1 MLQHGFGVIGWVYGL
16 LAIRLAQQTNSVVV
30 VPTVPSI
37 PLPFGAW
44 IRGPQMRQ
52 GVASLFLGQVL
63 FLIK

>member
-1 MLQHGFGVIGWVYGL
+1 
-16 LAIRLAQQTNSVVV
+16 LAQQIDSVVV

-44 IRGPQMRQ
+44 IGSTQMHQ

>member
-1 MLQHGFGVIGWVYGL
+1 
-16 LAIRLAQQTNSVVV
+16 LAQQTNSVVV

-44 IRGPQMRQ
+44 IGGTQTHQ
-52 GVASLFLGQVL
+52 GVVSLFLGQVL